1 MTGFCV
7 CVCVL
12 WENNADANRAAT
24 RICVQFQ
31 YFFQH
36 KYAVRKKL
44 QSVSVFVYFVF
55 LKMYNYI
62 LLFCFIILFCYLKN
76 D

>member
-44 QSVSVFVYFVF
+44 QSVSTFVYFVF
-55 LKMYNYI
+55 FFNVQLYFTFLFHYFV
-62 LLFCFIILFCYLKN
+62 LLFKK
-76 D
+76 